1 MGRTEKY
8 KLIDVK
14 YFDVGERLWYYCKQ
28 MAFPKI
34 RNNLWKLKLSFDER
48 CADQYRFI
56 DEMRTTYERIH
67 KNKEMSE
74 VFKLILHIGNHLNY
88 GHKKNGS
95 AQGVRLDI
103 FDKLRGMGAN
113 KPTSEDEQKRGAS
126 KVRKM
131 GSDKYSL
138 LMFLVNMVNTKYP
151 ELSGWVKIFDTCHEL
166 PGGVAKI
173 DLDALESDVKKIDA
187 AVKNLR
193 MQLKRME
200 AEREK
205 LAKEKL
211 EESKPKK

>member
-67 KNKEMSE
+67 GNKDMGEI
-74 VFKLILHIGNHLNY
+74 FKLVLHIGNHLNY

-103 FDKLRGMGAN
+103 FDKLRGMAAN
-113 KPTSEDEQKRGAS
+113 PPSTEDEQKRGAS
-126 KVRKM
+126 VVRDM

-138 LMFLVNMVNTKYP
+138 LMFLVNTVQTHYP
-151 ELSGWVKIFDTCHEL
+151 ELAKWTDIFEACTPYDDANASL
-166 PGGVAKI
+166 LIKI
-173 DLDALESDVKKIDA
+173 DMDALESDVNKIVA
-187 AVKNLR
+187 AVKNLK
-193 MQLKRME
+193 MQLKKME
-200 AEREK
+200 AEK
-205 LAKEKL
+205 V
-211 EESKPKK
+211 